1 MIRRVVVTRPVGPYG
16 GGRKLASRLSES
28 GLEVFELPLLRCLP
42 TPLSAQDQQ
51 SLVGRFAQVA
61 DTWLAF
67 LSPTAVWVWRE
78 LVGENDSLEKFTT
91 EVHIAVQG
99 SGTAEALRECFGRKP
114 DFIPSVF
121 VAEEF
126 AKEFAA
132 RLKRGQQVFVLQSA
146 DGRDVF
152 APTLRSLGFAASGIA
167 TYGLSP
173 VPLAEDCLSAYRSF
187 VNDQTAVL
195 FMSPSAVRAAAV
207 ALGSTLGT
215 DKVVSVGPITSQA
228 LKTAGFP
235 VWREAQEHSE
245 AGVVD
250 VLRQP

>member
-1 MIRRVVVTRPVGPYG
+1 MIRRVVVTRPVGPYA
-16 GGRKLASRLSES
+16 GGRKLASRLAES
-28 GLEVFELPLLRCLP
+28 GCEVFELPLLRCVP
-42 TPLSAQDQQ
+42 VPLSEQDLQRLTD
-51 SLVGRFAQVA
+51 SFDKRE

-78 LVGENDSLEKFTT
+78 LVGANALLEQLTA
-91 EVHIAVQG
+91 EVCVAVQG
-99 SGTAEALRECFGRKP
+99 SGTAEALRECFDRKP
-114 DFIPSVF
+114 DFIPSIF
-121 VAEEF
+121 IAEEF
-126 AKEFAA
+126 AKELSA
-132 RLKRGQQVFVLQSA
+132 RLKTGQQVLVLQSA

-152 APTLRSLGFAASGIA
+152 APTLASLGFKASSII
-167 TYGLSP
+167 TYSLHAM
-173 VPLAEDCLSAYRSF
+173 PLAQETLSAYRNF

-195 FMSPSAVRAAAV
+195 FMSPSAVRAAAK
-207 ALGSTLGT
+207 ALGGALGT

-250 VLRQP
+250 VLQRP